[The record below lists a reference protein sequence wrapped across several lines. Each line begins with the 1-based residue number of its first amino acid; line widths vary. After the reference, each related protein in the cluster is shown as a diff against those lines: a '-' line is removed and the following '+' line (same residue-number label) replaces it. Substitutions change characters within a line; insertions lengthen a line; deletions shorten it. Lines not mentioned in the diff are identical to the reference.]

1 MITGLKEK
9 SYTKE
14 EFVSMS
20 SDHTDHPKQR
30 LDVYKRQVQNCIAF
44 LLV

>member
-9 SYTKE
+9 SYIKE

-30 LDVYKRQVQNCIAF
+30 FSCDAGQANESAAS
-44 LLV
+44 